1 MTIALYPITNGTIA
15 DADGYFEIAGNFTS
29 VFQSGSPLGFP
40 FVAVDSNGSPATV
53 QSAISTTVLSS
64 TFVGGYTRIVPDDGS
79 GTPLV
84 IPAPN
89 GSYVTIAGGAYSLDR
104 TDGNPPIVVTPG
116 SIESSSTSL
125 AFPGRAAL
133 NVGEHFNENM
143 LHLLENFAAVSAPS
157 APIDG
162 QLWYDISDASNK
174 DIKVYNEDT
183 ATWSPVGNNGANYDE
198 IVAGA
203 SSTITLTN
211 VTAATKTSVKAF
223 QQVFVNG
230 ALQRESSGSPGSG
243 VYFVEGPSTLKFNPG
258 VINGGDVILVY
269 QI

>member
-1 MTIALYPITNGTIA
+1 MTTALYPITNGTTA
-15 DADGYFEIAGNFTS
+15 DSDGYFEIAGNFTS
-29 VFQSGSPLGFP
+29 VFQSGSPSGFP
-40 FVAVDSNGSPATV
+40 FVAIDSNGSPAIV

-64 TFVGGYTRIVPDDGS
+64 TFVGGHTRIVPDDGS

-89 GSYVTIAGGAYSLDR
+89 GSYVTIAGGSYSLDR

-125 AFPGRAAL
+125 SFPGRAAL

-143 LHLLENFAAVSAPS
+143 LHLLENFASASAPS

-162 QLWYDISDASNK
+162 QLWYDISGPKELKIYD
-174 DIKVYNEDT
+174 EDT
-183 ATWSPVGNNGANYDE
+183 ATWSLVGNNGTNYDE

-203 SSTITLTN
+203 STTITLTN
-211 VTAATKTSVKAF
+211 VTAAAKTSVKTF

-230 ALQRESSGSPGSG
+230 VLQRESSGSPGSG
-243 VYFVEGPSTLKFNPG
+243 VYFVVGPTMLKFEPG
-258 VINGGDVILVY
+258 VLSGGDIISVY
-269 QI
+269 QV